1 MKTTTENRVHEMRVV
16 LRHAKSPEFRDVY
29 WSPTYCS
36 TVTDAILAYLDHLQS
51 SGNIAPSSIRALIHF
66 HAGMLIGNLEAN
78 SAPGLGLQLIKDRL
92 SQLSEEP

>member
-78 SAPGLGLQLIKDRL
+78 SAPGRQQQPRL
-92 SQLSEEP
+92 DAIGPHVLK